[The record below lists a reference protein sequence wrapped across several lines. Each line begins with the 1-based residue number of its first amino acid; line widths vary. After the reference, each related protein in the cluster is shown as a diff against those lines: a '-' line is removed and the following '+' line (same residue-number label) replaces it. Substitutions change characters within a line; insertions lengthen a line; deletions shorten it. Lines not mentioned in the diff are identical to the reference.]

1 MNTNGR
7 TIGHVFLVTALK
19 AQPVSLLRAA
29 AEKAKIP
36 EEFVRECKTW
46 NIFKRAM
53 RKLVDQGIAENL
65 IEEGDEGILRDKI
78 TETEERCSFQLSAR
92 WLEKSGVKYERC
104 CVITF
109 YKQSGNIDC
118 EDKEIRRALEK
129 LLDEC
134 RCMASTTDV
143 NKVAYKLCETKFR
156 RICLRDGVH
165 FVPRGHE
172 DVLNQLKTFYKKLGA
187 RFWCQPIGQND
198 EDEANMAAEVID
210 DMKVHIEDLRK
221 RLQEIKDNKKRSGIT
236 ARLAKNAFE
245 ELRHAVEKYRELAES
260 IRYNADKLFHA
271 AGDAG
276 DILAMSNHSPATLI
290 AMAKQ
295 GRNVSPV
302 LLELSEAAETD
313 SPVLPPIERQIKLVK
328 GSRASKKTKRIAG
341 SEVRVLPMIEEA
353 V

>member
-1 MNTNGR
+1 MKGKTL
-7 TIGHVFLVTALK
+7 GHIFLVTALK
-19 AQPVSLLRAA
+19 AQPVTLVRAA
-29 AEKAKIP
+29 ADKAKIP
-36 EEFVRECKTW
+36 EEFIRETKDF
-46 NIFKRAM
+46 NAIKRAI

-65 IEEGDEGILRDKI
+65 IEEGDQGILRDKI
-78 TETEERCSFQLSAR
+78 LDTEERCSFQLSAR
-92 WLEKSGVKYERC
+92 WLQKSGVSYEKAC
-104 CVITF
+104 IITF

-118 EDKEIRRALEK
+118 EDREIRRALEK
-129 LLDEC
+129 LLEEC
-134 RCMASTTDV
+134 KLTATTTDMH
-143 NKVAYKLCETKFR
+143 KIAYKLCETKFR
-156 RICLRDGVH
+156 RIMLRDGIH
-165 FVPRGHE
+165 FCPKGHE
-172 DVLNQLKTFYKKLGA
+172 DILVKLKTFYKKLGA
-187 RFWCQPIGQND
+187 RFWCQPIGQNE
-198 EDEANMAAEVID
+198 EDEANIAATVID
-210 DMKVHIEDLRK
+210 DMKQHIDELRK
-221 RLQEIKDNKKRSGIT
+221 RLQEIKDDKKRSGIT